1 MLQSST
7 PPETSKEQS
16 SPAATLYG
24 GVDLDVQQQLTQL
37 EEIIFDSPHIPLTG
51 ITLVEEEKLLDQLDL
66 VRASLPKVIEAA
78 MEVLQQKAQLIVE
91 AEEYAEEIMS
101 AAERR
106 AAQLLDEMTII
117 RQAEQI
123 AEQMRQE
130 AEVECMG
137 LKQALAKEVEE
148 SRHQAYEEI
157 REMRELAIAEST
169 EIQQGADDY
178 ANSVLSGLEGQLV
191 QMLGVVRNGRQQLQ
205 PSPEAEETT
214 TSEQKATTVQ
224 PQQRKRK
231 APPATKG

>member
-1 MLQSST
+1 
-7 PPETSKEQS
+7 
-16 SPAATLYG
+16 
-24 GVDLDVQQQLTQL
+24 VQQQLTQL

>member
-1 MLQSST
+1 
-7 PPETSKEQS
+7 
-16 SPAATLYG
+16 
-24 GVDLDVQQQLTQL
+24 VQQQLTQL

-148 SRHQAYEEI
+148 SRRQAYEEI

-169 EIQQGADDY
+169 EIQQGADNY

-205 PSPEAEETT
+205 PSPETNETT
-214 TSEQKATTVQ
+214 AKPTTTTQTQ